1 MNFQATFLP
10 TVGKHAALTMVAI
23 APATGAAA
31 EVPGNS
37 SNPEA
42 GVGFMGG
49 LRINR
54 CDDGSECSPT
64 HTLRGWWNLHLAC
77 PEKAGGGGAVCYTL
91 PGAVERNP
99 RLPWL
104 CVGWSATAMPYSVIR
119 LSSAQTQG

>member
-1 MNFQATFLP
+1 MNFQAKFKFLP

-42 GVGFMGG
+42 GGWFHGYGF
-49 LRINR
+49 RINR

-64 HTLRGWWNLHLAC
+64 
-77 PEKAGGGGAVCYTL
+77 YTL
-91 PGAVERNP
+91 SWLVEP
-99 RLPWL
+99 PS
-104 CVGWSATAMPYSVIR
+104 CMP
-119 LSSAQTQG
+119 